1 METNWDLYKYFYFVC
16 EFKNIT
22 RVAEY
27 FCVTQ
32 PAITKKIKNLEN
44 ELGRTL
50 VISTNKG
57 ITITDDGNKIH
68 QMLKPIFESF
78 SNIETEFIKQSNSNK
93 ITIKL
98 AVGYWPLKNVII
110 PAIARFNIEHPN
122 VDFYTITCSFE
133 DSMKKLKSG
142 EVDVVYYLR

>member
-32 PAITKKIKNLEN
+32 PAITK
-44 ELGRTL
+44 
-50 VISTNKG
+50 
-57 ITITDDGNKIH
+57 KIH